1 MLFVA
6 KEAVYK
12 AVYPLD
18 RMFLDHH
25 DVEIDFANR
34 IATVCNGRVVYLRLC
49 VSTHL
54 ATLAFIPAGHESA

>member
-12 AVYPLD
+12 AVYPID

-25 DVEIDFANR
+25 DVEIDFATR
-34 IATVCNGRVVYLRLC
+34 KATVSDGRVVHLRLC

-54 ATLAFIPAGHESA
+54 ATLAFIPTDQRST